1 MPITAQSVEGH
12 GTTVTVQNVRLAIR
26 DGDKPF

>member
-1 MPITAQSVEGH
+1 MSITAQSVEGH
-12 GTTVTVQNVRLAIR
+12 GTTLTVQNVRLAIR